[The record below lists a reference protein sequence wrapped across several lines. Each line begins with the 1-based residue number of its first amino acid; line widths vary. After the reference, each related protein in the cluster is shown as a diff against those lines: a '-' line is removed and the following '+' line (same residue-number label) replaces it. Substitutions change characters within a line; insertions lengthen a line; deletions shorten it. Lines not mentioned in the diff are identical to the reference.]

1 MVAQMLVC
9 LGLLGSCLAEEPAAP
24 ASTRSADL
32 QDYQKARKE
41 AGRDARAHVRLA
53 LWCEAHGLGT
63 ERMKH
68 LAMAVLYDPSNGL
81 ARGLMGLVAYQGKW
95 ARPDDVSRQAQED
108 PRRKALMQEYFQRR
122 AKISESADDQWKLAL
137 WCEQNG
143 LKDQAIAQYH
153 AVLRRDPS
161 RESAWKRLGFKKV
174 GGRWIKPEWQAAQKH
189 EAEQQNR
196 ANKQWRPR
204 LERLREGLSSR
215 DKARRAAAEG
225 SMSGVTDPRAVPM
238 IWAVFVPK
246 GAEGQVTA
254 VRLLGQ
260 IDAPGASRSLAMLA
274 LMSTSAEARQEGA
287 QLLRRR
293 DARDFAPFL
302 IGLIRD
308 PIRYEVK
315 PSPGLGKPGE
325 VVIKDGTTNRTR
337 VYTPLPEPNVPMQ
350 PGDRIILGPDGLPV
364 ISRLV
369 GAGTTGLPFS
379 NQNLANVLG
388 FGYVMNP
395 GSVASLLESGGL
407 SVAQSQRIG
416 QDVAANAR
424 SSFQLEKRALMTMS
438 GLPATPERGATITM
452 RYGEFL
458 QIPVGD
464 MELDAQR
471 SAQVARAQMAGDVK
485 AIQDYN
491 APILDANRR
500 ARQVLSEAV
509 GTDKGDDRSAWI
521 KWMVD
526 LFGLAYAPQK
536 SSSEE
541 TTVIEQVPLDYQP
554 QAAPPT
560 FQAAMTGI
568 SVHHS
573 CFGAGTSVQTIDGP
587 RPIEDL
593 RSGDVVLTQDPRTGE
608 LKYQPLINVFHNP
621 PNPTFRVELDGESV
635 VATGIHRLWKA
646 GKGWTMVRELKPGDI
661 LRTLGGTATVKSVV
675 EEKVQPV
682 FNLQVADGESYF
694 VGRTGVLAHDN
705 STINPTPEPFD
716 AVEPVAVSKP
726 TAARSVLGR

>member
-1 MVAQMLVC
+1 MMLSLVLICFSLIATDDGTPPIPEDSAQR
-9 LGLLGSCLAEEPAAP
+9 AAYE
-24 ASTRSADL
+24 AARA
-32 QDYQKARKE
+32 KA
-41 AGRDARAHVRLA
+41 GHDAKAHVRLA
-53 LWCEAHGLGT
+53 LWCESHGLGA

-95 ARPDDVSRQAQED
+95 ARPDDVSRQVQDD
-108 PRRKALMQEYFQRR
+108 PTRKALMQEYFQRR
-122 AKISESADDQWKLAL
+122 AKTSESADDQWKLAL

-153 AVLRRDPS
+153 AVLRRDPN

-174 GGRWIKPEWQAAQKH
+174 GGRWIKPEWQATQKH
-189 EAEQQNR
+189 ESDQQNR
-196 ANKQWRPR
+196 ANKHWKPL

-215 DKARRAAAEG
+215 DKARRAAAEE
-225 SMSGVTDPRAVPM
+225 SMADVTDPRAVPM

-246 GAEGQVTA
+246 GAEGQQTA

-260 IDAPGASRSLAMLA
+260 VDAPGASRALAMLA
-274 LMSTSAEARQEGA
+274 LLSASPEARQEAA

-315 PSPGLGKPGE
+315 PSTGLGKPGE
-325 VVIKDGTTNRTR
+325 LVIKDGTTNRTR
-337 VYTPLPEPNVPMQ
+337 VYTPLPGPNVSLQ
-350 PGDRIILGPDGLPV
+350 PGDRITTGPDGLPV
-364 ISRLV
+364 LSRLV
-369 GAGTTGLPFS
+369 GVNEMTFALTDR
-379 NQNLANVLG
+379 NLSLALGQPSGANPALI
-388 FGYVMNP
+388 
-395 GSVASLLESGGL
+395 ASMLEQGGI
-407 SVAQSQRIG
+407 SAAQSQKLG
-416 QDVAANAR
+416 QTVATNIH
-424 SSFQLEKRALMTMS
+424 STLEIEKNLLLTAAGGPLS
-438 GLPATPERGATITM
+438 DRGARATLQ
-452 RYGEFL
+452 YGQYL
-458 QIPVGD
+458 QIPVGE

-471 SAQVARAQMAGDVK
+471 SAQVARLQMAGDVK
-485 AIQDYN
+485 AIQNYN
-491 APILDANRR
+491 APILETNRR
-500 ARQVLSEAV
+500 LRRVLSESV

-536 SSSEE
+536 SSSDE

-554 QAAPPT
+554 QAAPPVL
-560 FQAAMTGI
+560 QAGVIAI
-568 SVHHS
+568 QAHHA
-573 CFGAGTSVQTIDGP
+573 CFGAGTPVQTIAGP

-593 RSGDVVLTQDPRTGE
+593 REGDDVLTQNPKTGE
-608 LKYQPLINVFHNP
+608 LKYQPLVAVFHNP
-621 PNPTFRVELDGESV
+621 PNTTFRVELDGETI

-646 GKGWTMVRELKPGDI
+646 GKGWTMVRELKTGDV
-661 LRTLGGTATVKSVV
+661 LRTLGGTAAVKSVV

-694 VGRTGVLAHDN
+694 VGRSCVLAHDN

-716 AVEPVAVSKP
+716 AVAPVASPGP
-726 TAARSVLGR
+726 TAPRSVLGR